1 METILSYMA
10 KERFCSYRG
19 RHVELCKHSNFAY
32 MEKEGA
38 NAWDNITKCIPVL
51 AAEENQPAAIVIN
64 GPETY
69 LRPQL
74 IVFV

>member
-1 METILSYMA
+1 MGPIHPYTA

-38 NAWDNITKCIPVL
+38 NA
-51 AAEENQPAAIVIN
+51 
-64 GPETY
+64 
-69 LRPQL
+69 
-74 IVFV
+74 